1 MDTYCTAKLQFFRD
15 FPLKVAYCTSVCII
29 IELLQYLMRWCE
41 GEYGKNTEGLAIA
54 RAGSQLLVNLGSPET
69 V

>member
-1 MDTYCTAKLQFFRD
+1 
-15 FPLKVAYCTSVCII
+15 
-29 IELLQYLMRWCE
+29 MRWCE